1 MRRRGRIKLL
11 IVIGIMLMLSSCAG
25 LIGKR
30 EVELPLAQLQDAM
43 ARKFPF
49 NNRYL
54 ELFDVSLTNPR
65 LTLQPGTNRVV
76 TTMDA
81 SVAPPFMKTPWK
93 GSFTLSGMLR
103 LDPARRAVLLA
114 EPRMEKMAID
124 GMSSAYSSQIGKIG
138 TLIVEQ
144 LMQDMP
150 VYTFDENDF
159 SYAGMRFLPAK
170 TNTKKN
176 QSQSSMVFVLAFNA
190 LIMGFVEGLTEFLP
204 ISSTVHLILAGSLL
218 DF

>member
-159 SYAGMRFLPAK
+159 RYAGMRFLPAK
-170 TNTKKN
+170 INTK
-176 QSQSSMVFVLAFNA
+176 ANA
-190 LIMGFVEGLTEFLP
+190 LVVTFEP
-204 ISSTVHLILAGSLL
+204 AG
-218 DF
+218 

>member
-1 MRRRGRIKLL
+1 MNERPRQKLSMRKKLMIL
-11 IVIGIMLMLSSCAG
+11 LSAALTLASCAS

-30 EVELPLAQLQDAM
+30 EVELPLAQLQQAM

-65 LTLQPGTNRVV
+65 LSLQPGSNRVV
-76 TTMDA
+76 TTLDA
-81 SVAPPFMKTPWK
+81 SVAPPFMKTPWQ

-124 GMSSAYSSQIGKIG
+124 GMSSAYNNQIGKIG

-150 VYTFDENDF
+150 IYTFDENDF
-159 SYAGMRFLPAK
+159 RYAGMRFLPSK
-170 TNTKKN
+170 INTK
-176 QSQSSMVFVLAFNA
+176 ANA
-190 LIMGFVEGLTEFLP
+190 LVVTFEP
-204 ISSTVHLILAGSLL
+204 A
-218 DF
+218 D